1 MVRDVT
7 TWGLAIKLTIA
18 TLNELV
24 MLVTGGGLGSPRI
37 SRLCVRQGC
46 GARQFEKPSHFH
58 AHVWLWAAVAP
69 LGVVSANCQIS
80 IPSKVS

>member
-1 MVRDVT
+1 MARDVT
-7 TWGLAIKLTIA
+7 TWGLVIKLLFA

-37 SRLCVRQGC
+37 SRLCVRQVC
-46 GARQFEKPSHFH
+46 GARRLEKPSHFH

-69 LGVVSANCQIS
+69 LGVVSANC
-80 IPSKVS
+80 